1 MFIDCH
7 VHALETPTCVHP
19 QTGKQLISTPEVLIE
34 RYDAVN
40 IEKGVILP
48 IASSDSTYFTQSNEE
63 VMRMAAKYPDRFI
76 PFCNIDP
83 RAMGNTGSAPL
94 VPILKYYKDMG
105 CKGVGEVTANIDMDD
120 ERVQNLFKCVNEVGG
135 MALTFHLATCER
147 HTYGLIEDAGLVK
160 LEKALQK
167 YPNIKFFGH
176 SQVFWSEIAANPT
189 PQERGSYPKGRIT
202 EEGAIQKLMRKY
214 PNLYGDVSAGSGCNA
229 LTRDEDHAVKFLN
242 EFQDRLM
249 FGTDICAPDTP
260 TPLVDFLLKLR
271 KEEKI
276 SETVFQKV
284 ARGNIIRL
292 LEL

>member
-94 VPILKYYKDMG
+94 VPILQYYKDLG
-105 CKGVGEVTANIDMDD
+105 CRGVGEVTANIDMDD
-120 ERVQNLFKCVNEVGG
+120 ERVQNLFKCVNEVG
-135 MALTFHLATCER
+135 MALTFHLASRER
-147 HTYGLIEDAGLVK
+147 YTYGLIEDIGLVK

-189 PQERGSYPKGRIT
+189 PQERGSYPKGIIT

-214 PNLYGDVSAGSGCNA
+214 PNLYGDISAGSGCNA
-229 LTRDEDHAVKFLN
+229 LMRDEDHAVKFLN